1 MQPSDLESAVKRQS
15 WEWLFDLPPRLNVA
29 IEVIDAELV
38 PVFPPGSTRAAA
50 ALRGILTSREP
61 SLVSAISSALSSET
75 PAGAE
80 ADGLRILCFRL
91 SQRGVLVLARELSGN
106 GSPADAR
113 QDIELV
119 GSWLTGVI
127 EASLTKPPNAISV
140 ETYRIAS
147 LQRILTDAIPRGSV
161 RKVIGA
167 FVEALGVWDN
177 VRLRAYAA
185 GSRGGFFPYVSPVA
199 ALPSTVPHD
208 LDDALFPRHGGMV
221 RLSQAD
227 ANRLALAAD
236 PGDVLVLRLFTGT
249 NVEWLFVFSGA
260 IDGSEQVRL
269 SLYSDMLRESL
280 NEILTTTT
288 NRVVA
293 AVTQH
298 QFQSNESLEEAAHT
312 VVGQLA
318 AAVGSHRAALVVT
331 TTAGEQLLAIGNTD
345 LLPPTDNEEQLD
357 RLVVASSDV
366 NGVMAVVVARE
377 HQPFTAFERETVQA
391 AVSVLH
397 PRLHAVLQPSREG
410 ERRRRFRPVDTLFDQ
425 LADDAVG
432 AGQQASV
439 IVVAVDGSGLRPG
452 LLQTWLGQIRLQL
465 REGDFAGILSDRE
478 MAVLLCGA
486 SADQAAVVSA
496 RLRHLIE
503 SADNNTDA
511 FLQPVLRITTRSP
524 GSTFQG
530 SLVGA
535 ARAGAAAVR

>member
-1 MQPSDLESAVKRQS
+1 
-15 WEWLFDLPPRLNVA
+15 
-29 IEVIDAELV
+29 
-38 PVFPPGSTRAAA
+38 
-50 ALRGILTSREP
+50 
-61 SLVSAISSALSSET
+61 
-75 PAGAE
+75 
-80 ADGLRILCFRL
+80 
-91 SQRGVLVLARELSGN
+91 
-106 GSPADAR
+106 
-113 QDIELV
+113 
-119 GSWLTGVI
+119 
-127 EASLTKPPNAISV
+127 
-140 ETYRIAS
+140 
-147 LQRILTDAIPRGSV
+147 
-161 RKVIGA
+161 
-167 FVEALGVWDN
+167 
-177 VRLRAYAA
+177 
-185 GSRGGFFPYVSPVA
+185 
-199 ALPSTVPHD
+199 
-208 LDDALFPRHGGMV
+208 
-221 RLSQAD
+221 
-227 ANRLALAAD
+227 
-236 PGDVLVLRLFTGT
+236 
-249 NVEWLFVFSGA
+249 VFSGA

-269 SLYSDMLRESL
+269 RLYSDMLRESL

-345 LLPPTDNEEQLD
+345 LLPPIDNEEQLD

-377 HQPFTAFERETVQA
+377 HQPFTAFEREIVQA

-397 PRLHAVLQPSREG
+397 PRLHAVLQPLREG

-439 IVVAVDGSGLRPG
+439 IVVAVDSTGLRPG
-452 LLQTWLGQIRLQL
+452 LMQTWLGQIRLQL

-511 FLQPVLRITTRSP
+511 FLQPVLGITTRSP
-524 GSTFQG
+524 GSTYQG